1 MGKKNKRD
9 SLGDDLDWENGSE
22 ESEENNGA
30 ELAGKKHHAKS
41 IPYYR
46 LFSFSTTL
54 DKFCI
59 IIACLCATL
68 SGAIN
73 PIVMILFGE
82 VTGAIVSYAETF
94 DESLPEQ
101 EKAKLNDDLWQE
113 TQRFAIIS
121 AVVGFVMVVSTYV
134 YTVLFGYSSTNQIL
148 KMRKAL
154 FEKILN
160 QDIEWFDK
168 NQSGEFT
175 TTITQNISKIEDGI
189 GEKIGIFIFFEA
201 TFVSGIV
208 MALVKGWKLALVC
221 MVSLPLS
228 SALMSFITWISTKLS
243 KEEMESYAT
252 AGAIAEEVL
261 SSIRTVVAFDG
272 QEKEIQRYNEQ
283 LVKAKTNN
291 IKRLMFNS
299 LSNGLLW
306 FFVYACYALSFWYGV
321 GLILH
326 DKYLPPSEQV
336 YTAGNMTA
344 VFFATIVATWN
355 FGMGTPFLE
364 TFGTAKGAAQKV
376 FDVLDSEPIINK
388 KTKGGR
394 KPAKFKSNISF
405 NNVYFSYPSRP
416 DVKVLKGFNLRIN
429 YGETVALVG
438 NSGCGKSTCIQLLQ
452 RFYDPLVGGVF
463 IDNISIKDINL
474 SWLRSRMAVVSQE
487 PALFATSIAE
497 NIRYGKLDATQ
508 HDIEEAAKRANA
520 HKFIINLPNGYQTVI
535 GERGAQLSGGQKQR
549 IAIARALVRKPDIL
563 LLDEAT
569 SALDTTSEAEVQAAL
584 DAISGNCTTI
594 IVAHR
599 LSTIRNANVIVFVAD
614 GKVVEKG
621 SHAELVAAKGAYYN
635 LVSSQNITD
644 TSEDQDNPK
653 LARTLSLSNKSYTY
667 DREDD
672 NEELEEE
679 SEEQMAKGVLGKII
693 KLNQKEWYATFIGCL
708 SSIVTGASL
717 PVYGVVFGGL
727 LGVLGNDDD
736 AVVRSESNTYCLY
749 FLILGVVTGVTM
761 FTQMF
766 SFGFAGERLTLR
778 IRRKTFHAMLR
789 QEMAWYD
796 KKQHSVGALCAKL
809 SGDAASVQGAAGVQ
823 IGALLNFIAT
833 LLISCIFSIYQNWKL
848 ALLLLSF
855 APLILFSI
863 YFEQKSLQSDAKKN
877 QSMLEKSSKIAVEAI
892 SNIRTVASLGC
903 EKVFQD
909 LYFKELLPYQKTAE
923 RKAHFRG
930 LVLGLARSLLL
941 FAYAA
946 ALAYGVIVIMK
957 KELDHGTFFQV
968 TEVVIVGSWSIG
980 NALSFSP
987 NFNKGLVAAS
997 KIFHLLERVPLIRNI
1012 SNPLKTNW
1020 ENDNVEYIQIYFS
1033 YPTRSSVSVLNGLN
1047 LFVPKG
1053 KTVAL
1058 VGASGC
1064 GKSTIIQLLERFYD
1078 PCYGEITVDD
1088 IDIKVMDLRKLR
1100 SQIGIVSQEPNL
1112 FDKTIA
1118 ENIAYGANHRKV
1130 SMEEIISAA
1139 KSANIHQFIMS
1150 LPQGYET
1157 RLGTKGAQLSGGQKQ
1172 RIAIAR
1178 ALVRN
1183 PKILLLDEATSAL
1196 DNESEKIV
1204 QEALD
1209 NAKKGRTCITIA
1221 HRLTTIQDA
1230 DVICVLKEGFVAEMG
1245 THTELLEKKGL
1256 YYEFYKL
1263 QSGQG

>member
-1 MGKKNKRD
+1 MTI
-9 SLGDDLDWENGSE
+9 LPEI
-22 ESEENNGA
+22 NGA
-30 ELAGKKHHAKS
+30 TSNDRKDSIVSLPSSYFRSTEKKQRVGS

-46 LFSFSTTL
+46 LFQFSTAL

-59 IIACLCATL
+59 ILACLCATL
-68 SGAIN
+68 CGAIN

-82 VTGAIVSYAETF
+82 VTGAIVDYAETF

-101 EKAKLNDDLWQE
+101 EKARLNDTLWRE

-121 AVVGFVMVVSTYV
+121 AVVGFIMVVATYV

-148 KMRKAL
+148 KMRKTL

-208 MALVKGWKLALVC
+208 MALVNGWKLALVC

-228 SALMSFITWISTKLS
+228 SAIMSFITWISTKLS

-272 QEKEIQRYNEQ
+272 QGKEIQRYNEQ
-283 LVKAKTNN
+283 LVKAKNN
-291 IKRLMFNS
+291 NVKRIMFNA

-326 DKYLPPSEQV
+326 DKYLPPDQQV

-364 TFGTAKGAAQKV
+364 TFGAAKGAAQKV

-388 KTKGGR
+388 KTKNGR

-452 RFYDPLVGGVF
+452 RFYDPQVGGIF
-463 IDNISIKDINL
+463 IDNISIKDMNL
-474 SWLRSRMAVVSQE
+474 TWLRSRMAVVSQE
-487 PALFATSIAE
+487 PALFATTIAE

-508 HDIEEAAKRANA
+508 REIEEAAKKANA
-520 HKFIINLPNGYQTVI
+520 HKFIINLPNGYQTLI

-569 SALDTTSEAEVQAAL
+569 SALDTTSEAEVQSAL
-584 DAISGNCTTI
+584 DAISGQCTTI

-621 SHAELVAAKGAYYN
+621 SHAELMAAKGAYHK

-653 LARTLSLSNKSYTY
+653 LERTLSLSNKSYSC
-667 DREDD
+667 DNED
-672 NEELEEE
+672 NEELEED
-679 SEEQMAKGVLGKII
+679 SEEQMSKGVLGKVI
-693 KLNQKEWYATFIGCL
+693 KLNQREWYATFIGCL
-708 SSIVTGASL
+708 SSIITGASL

-727 LGVLGNDDD
+727 LGVLAYDDD
-736 AVVRSESNTYCLY
+736 AVVRQESNMYCFY
-749 FLILGVVTGVTM
+749 FLLLGIITGITT

-766 SFGFAGERLTLR
+766 FFGFAGERLTLR
-778 IRRKTFHAMLR
+778 IRRKTFHAMLK

-823 IGALLNFIAT
+823 IGALLNFIST
-833 LLISCIFSIYQNWKL
+833 LLISCIFSLYKNWKL

-877 QSMLEKSSKIAVEAI
+877 QSMLEKSSKITVEAI
-892 SNIRTVASLGC
+892 SNIRTVVSLGC

-930 LVLGLARSLLL
+930 IVLGMARSLLL

-946 ALAYGVIVIMK
+946 ALTYGAVVIMN

-987 NFNKGLVAAS
+987 NFHKGLVAAS
-997 KIFHLLERVPLIRNI
+997 KIFSLLERVPLIRNI
-1012 SNPLKTNW
+1012 SNPLKTTW
-1020 ENDNVEYIQIYFS
+1020 ENDNVEYTQVYFS
-1033 YPTRSSVSVLNGLN
+1033 YPTRSSVSVLNSLN

-1088 IDIKVMDLRKLR
+1088 VDIKLMELRKLR

-1118 ENIAYGANHRKV
+1118 ENIDYGANHRKV

-1196 DNESEKIV
+1196 DNESEK
-1204 QEALD
+1204 D
-1209 NAKKGRTCITIA
+1209 STRSP
-1221 HRLTTIQDA
+1221 R
-1230 DVICVLKEGFVAEMG
+1230 
-1245 THTELLEKKGL
+1245 
-1256 YYEFYKL
+1256 
-1263 QSGQG
+1263 